1 MHLLFSLFGF
11 VVVDRF
17 LSRLEKFKFISAS
30 KRKIFFVVSVFPLYV
45 CVIFKEPIIYF
56 TVYIGLFLIS
66 LMSFYYYFEKTLENA
81 FPERQIVLIDALIL
95 QMSVGSS
102 PQKALH
108 VALKSISAREKRV
121 FEPLQHI
128 FSEDFSEKQIQFSFS
143 KSFILELRHLL
154 RGTSRVNEQLQSF
167 RQGLKIQINLRHKS
181 RQATMQTRAQAIVAA
196 FVYVVIF
203 IISNQNL
210 GLAQNFPVIV
220 ISITLF
226 VFGLLLIFKLGDN
239 IKWRI

>member
-17 LSRLEKFKFISAS
+17 LSRLEKFKIISAS
-30 KRKIFFVVSVFPLYV
+30 KRNFFFVASVFPLYV
-45 CVIFKEPIIYF
+45 LVIFKEQIIYF

-66 LMSFYYYFEKTLENA
+66 LMSFYYYFEKTLENS
-81 FPERQIVLIDALIL
+81 FPQRQILLLDTLIL

-108 VALKSISAREKRV
+108 IALKSISAREKRV

-128 FSEDFSEKQIQFSFS
+128 FSDDFSEKQIQFSFS

-154 RGTSRVNEQLQSF
+154 RGTSRVMEQLQSF

-181 RQATMQTRAQAIVAA
+181 RQASMQTRAQAVVAA
-196 FVYVVIF
+196 FVYAVIF
-203 IISNQNL
+203 FISNQYL
-210 GLAQNFPVIV
+210 GLAQNFPAMLT
-220 ISITLF
+220 SLLLF
-226 VFGLLLIFKLGDN
+226 TAGLVLIFKMGDN